1 MIAKIGAAHNASLVS
16 SADIR
21 VLPAD
26 SFGGADRVRTDDP
39 LLAKQVL
46 SQLSYSPELRTQSK
60 GLRTEWV
67 SRGWLLRLVRLPTLP
82 HTHKAQWSTSSRNT
96 QSSVLS
102 PQS

>member
-16 SADIR
+16 NADIR

-46 SQLSYSPELRTQSK
+46 SQLSYSPVLSAR
-60 GLRTEWV
+60 RTEDR
-67 SRGWLLRLVRLPTLP
+67 SGASETFHPPRFFRLP
-82 HTHKAQWSTSSRNT
+82 S
-96 QSSVLS
+96 SSVF
-102 PQS
+102 

>member
-16 SADIR
+16 NADIR

-46 SQLSYSPELRTQSK
+46 SQLSYSPDSK
-60 GLRTEWV
+60 CR
-67 SRGWLLRLVRLPTLP
+67 
-82 HTHKAQWSTSSRNT
+82 
-96 QSSVLS
+96 VLS
-102 PQS
+102 AECAFTTRHSALSISFGGPR